1 MRQRLHNPRTFL
13 LVGASQQAAAQTFL
27 ANLPLDADEPLEVVV
42 RERVKPRKMSQNALM
57 WVGPLADIAE
67 QAWVHGKRFTAE
79 AWHEH
84 FKREFL
90 PEEFDPELCLD
101 GYVKWQIT
109 PRGDRALVGSTTMLT
124 VKGMAQYLQQVEA
137 AGAEL
142 GVEFRARGAADA
154 APLRTQAQ
162 DAHVEGVDT
171 PVEVHIQAPRAEEAR
186 RPRTEVPGRLPGRAL
201 LPADPGRMPW

>member
-1 MRQRLHNPRTFL
+1 MRQRMLNPKSFL
-13 LVGASQQAAAQTFL
+13 LIGASQQEAAARFL

-67 QAWVHGKRFTAE
+67 QAWVGGKRFTAE

-84 FKREFL
+84 FKRELL
-90 PEEFDPELCLD
+90 PEEFDAELCLD

-124 VKGMAQYLQQVEA
+124 VKGMAQYLTQVEA

-142 GVEFRARGAADA
+142 GVEFRTR
-154 APLRTQAQ
+154 
-162 DAHVEGVDT
+162 
-171 PVEVHIQAPRAEEAR
+171 EAR
-186 RPRTEVPGRLPGRAL
+186 
-201 LPADPGRMPW
+201 